1 MPARTT
7 SDDSCGVGSVRRV
20 VNTRRSGGLPVFVWA
35 ALAMA
40 ATRPGPWE
48 RRKESESQPAE
59 PAAARRS
66 PQISS
71 ASADLT
77 VDDLPRTHGDQAIA
91 PLRSEHPAAP
101 ARATAGMKG
110 FSNSVRWVLTEGVV
124 AAKACGD
131 ADVEYRS
138 ALCAWED
145 RLFARFRQGHEII
158 AKPEAD
164 VLIAEIFAACD
175 RPAPALELVPGFPD
189 PQIGG
194 YADVAGNR
202 ILIEDGFLY
211 RFLVLHEVGHIL
223 VPEDRCHGPVFIYV
237 LQTLYRI
244 CLGIPED
251 AIRASLEAH
260 GLPSYTYLP
269 N

>member
-1 MPARTT
+1 MPARTR
-7 SDDSCGVGSVRRV
+7 SGDNCGVGSGRRAV
-20 VNTRRSGGLPVFVWA
+20 SARRNGGLPVFVWA

-48 RRKESESQPAE
+48 RRKESEARSAE
-59 PAAARRS
+59 PAARRS
-66 PQISS
+66 PQIRS
-71 ASADLT
+71 ASAELS

-91 PLRSEHPAAP
+91 PLRSEHPAAS
-101 ARATAGMKG
+101 AHATAGLNG
-110 FSNSVRWVLTEGVV
+110 FAASVRWVLTEGIV

-131 ADVEYRS
+131 VDVEYRS

-145 RLFARFRQGHEII
+145 RLFAKFRQGHEII
-158 AKPEAD
+158 TKPEAD
-164 VLIAEIFAACD
+164 VLIAEIFASCG

-211 RFLVLHEVGHIL
+211 RYLVLHEVGHIL

-244 CLGIPED
+244 CLDIPED
-251 AIRASLEAH
+251 AIHTSLEAH